1 LIIIHFKKNNMGK
14 IKVFAVVLLLLVAGN
29 CPAQDYIIT
38 WNNDTLYCELPA
50 NPSKA
55 GFRPRLDNKN
65 GYFKLA
71 AIFPNDS
78 VRVFKPGEIKGYY
91 RAKHGRGLL
100 CDGMFYSVQSV
111 RPNRPLTD
119 ADGKK
124 SGGDW
129 YFMLADEVGEYASM
143 YKVMELNKRLNSYY
157 YVIKH
162 GGSKKPE
169 GVFMGTKKHITAILA
184 EKDIEEPM
192 TGFIKKNR
200 LFGKMINEYNRLKKE
215 AEVARP

>member
-1 LIIIHFKKNNMGK
+1 MGK
-14 IKVFAVVLLLLVAGN
+14 VKIVAAALLLLMAEN

-55 GFRPRLDNKN
+55 GFRPRADNKN

-78 VRVFKPGEIKGYY
+78 ARVFKPGEIKGYY
-91 RAKHGRGLL
+91 RAKHGKQLL

-119 ADGKK
+119 GDSKK
-124 SGGDW
+124 GGGDW
-129 YFMLADEVGEYASM
+129 YFMLAEEVGEYASM

-157 YVIKH
+157 YAVKH
-162 GGSKKPE
+162 DGGKKPE
-169 GVFMGTKKHITAILA
+169 GVLIAIIVVPVQY
-184 EKDIEEPM
+184 EPRPDHGERFSIE
-192 TGFIKKNR
+192 
-200 LFGKMINEYNRLKKE
+200 
-215 AEVARP
+215 ARSCE